1 MKKTD
6 IAMIILIAA
15 VSAALAYV
23 LANSLF
29 GDLDEKGAKVKT
41 IDAIQ
46 SSIQQP
52 SVEVFNENA
61 INPAVEVNV
70 ESSAEEE
77 MPVPEVVE
85 TEQTDDSLPDGGET
99 PQGV

>member
-29 GDLDEKGAKVKT
+29 GGLDEKGTKVKT
-41 IDAIQ
+41 VDAIQ
-46 SSIQQP
+46 SIVQEP
-52 SVEVFNENA
+52 STDVFNENA

-70 ESSAEEE
+70 KNSEQDEE
-77 MPVPEVVE
+77 PLVIDVE
-85 TEQTDDSLPDGGET
+85 EDETNQPAGEET
-99 PQGV
+99 Q